1 MYNVDYVN
9 TFILVAGD
17 TSASHGAE
25 PPLRE
30 SHLSIP
36 ARQFAMIHDH
46 PYRYTSGEVIFE
58 VHAERTGIPH
68 LQREAARDEFFS
80 KGRPCLIASDLG
92 KKYGWGIHCDDQG
105 RLALVGMETPEY
117 GALVDRATANSDVT
131 AVKAMRSRKN

>member
-17 TSASHGAE
+17 TSASHRAE

-30 SHLSIP
+30 SHPSIP

-58 VHAERTGIPH
+58 VHADRAGIPH
-68 LQREAARDEFFS
+68 SQREAARDEYFS
-80 KGRPCLIASDLG
+80 TGRPCLRASDLA

-117 GALVDRATANSDVT
+117 AAFVERATANTDLT
-131 AVKAMRSRKN
+131 AVKAMRSSRK